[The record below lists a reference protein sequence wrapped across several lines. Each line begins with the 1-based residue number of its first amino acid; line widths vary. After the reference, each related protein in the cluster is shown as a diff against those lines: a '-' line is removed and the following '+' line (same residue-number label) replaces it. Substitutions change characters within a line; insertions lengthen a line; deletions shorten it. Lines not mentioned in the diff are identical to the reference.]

1 MQPVDARARI
11 AAARAPP
18 RMACRRRGGGAT
30 PRRGSLPGGWAR
42 LRATCMLPG
51 EARPSVC
58 VADGPWRGVTQEG
71 GARARDEL
79 LARLATLVPPPR
91 VHGVRY
97 PGVLAPNA
105 KARARVVPQPR
116 ESPSFAATSADDS
129 SSSSTPG
136 KATGKRPYRV
146 PWADLLRRVLAVDV
160 LSCPCGG
167 RLQLVA
173 FIAEVTVAKR
183 ILDHLGLDS
192 PGAAGRP
199 RPGAARRARP
209 RLELRRRRLRLPG
222 LGRPRRSGPTSSRRR
237 PPAP

>member
-1 MQPVDARARI
+1 VDRLAWRPLASDVHFHTLVPDGAFDLEGDGPARSVAVRCPSDEELTTI
-11 AAARAPP
+11 P
-18 RMACRRRGGGAT
+18 
-30 PRRGSLPGGWAR
+30 AR
-42 LRATCMLPG
+42 LIRRAAT
-51 EARPSVC
+51 V
-58 VADGPWRGVTQEG
+58 
-71 GARARDEL
+71 

-146 PWADLLRRVLAVDV
+146 PWADLLRRVFAVDV

-199 RPGAARRARP
+199 RPGAARHARP
-209 RLELRRRRLRLPG
+209 RPEPRRRRLRLP
-222 LGRPRRSGPTSSRRR
+222 
-237 PPAP
+237 